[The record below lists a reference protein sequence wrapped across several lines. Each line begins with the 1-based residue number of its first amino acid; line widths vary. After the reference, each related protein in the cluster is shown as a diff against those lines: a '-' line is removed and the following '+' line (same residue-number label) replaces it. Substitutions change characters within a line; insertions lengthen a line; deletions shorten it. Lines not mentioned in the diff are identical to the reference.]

1 MIVAELH
8 SALNFEKKMIAP
20 LFFGPFSK
28 IFLKQSPYFFFEIGK
43 KLIPPL
49 FLLRNWEKVDP
60 PLFLLRNW
68 EKEIILLSPIDLTAR
83 CKDPISGGVPVAGT
97 R

>member
-1 MIVAELH
+1 MIVGDLH

-20 LFFGPFSK
+20 LFIWPFSK
-28 IFLKQSPYFFFEIGK
+28 KNLKQSPYFFFEIGK

-49 FLLRNWEKVDP
+49 FLLRNWEKIL

-68 EKEIILLSPIDLTAR
+68 EKETFSLR
-83 CKDPISGGVPVAGT
+83 
-97 R
+97 